1 MEVYKFFYPHFN
13 PLHFSTPLRQQE
25 LGELSQSAV
34 LLRRALEFAVHR
46 NSGLERRRVSQEQLE
61 SALKALRYIERI
73 LLSVEDAHPG
83 DSDQDLEQL
92 ASERKELPGWKS
104 WASILESE
112 LKKSPNKPAKVA

>member
-25 LGELSQSAV
+25 LGELAQSAV

-46 NSGLERRRVSQEQLE
+46 NSGFERRRVSQEQLE

-92 ASERKELPGWKS
+92 ASERKEMPGWKS

-112 LKKSPNKPAKVA
+112 LKKSPSKPAKVA